1 MNSDE
6 EISRGERAQRLL
18 SDPMLEEA
26 FARLGV
32 LYIEQWKA
40 ASARDTEGREKL
52 WFMVKV
58 LDQIKG
64 HLQTVMET
72 GKLAA
77 RRRADDQR
85 QRQPKR

>member
-6 EISRGERAQRLL
+6 EISRGERAALL
-18 SDPMLEEA
+18 LNDPLLAEA
-26 FARLGV
+26 FVRLAA
-32 LYIEQWKA
+32 LYIEQWES

-52 WFMVKV
+52 WLMVKV
-58 LDQIKG
+58 LGQIKG

-77 RRRADDQR
+77 RRRLDN